1 MSCPP
6 LADLLWLAAWTR
18 TAAILAGG
26 RAQRFGG
33 RPKPLL
39 PVGDRRIIDRQ
50 LAALRTVAGRV
61 AVVTADRARYGALG
75 IPLWEDLLPGCG
87 PLGGIYTA
95 LVNAATPQT
104 LIVAGD
110 MPFLTSPFLRHL
122 ARAGRDVDVAL
133 ARTADGP
140 QPLCASYGKAC
151 VDPIRR
157 NIERGALRVAD
168 LLAEVRVR
176 EIGPDE
182 IAGYDRDGT
191 LFFNVNTPADH
202 ARGLALAARR
212 ARRLP

>member
-1 MSCPP
+1 M
-6 LADLLWLAAWTR
+6 R

-26 RAQRFGG
+26 RARRFGG

-39 PVGDRRIIDRQ
+39 TVGDRRIIDRQ
-50 LAALRTVAGRV
+50 LAVLRTVAERV

-75 IPLWEDLLPGCG
+75 IPLWEDLLPGRG

-110 MPFLTSPFLRHL
+110 MPFLTAPFLRHL
-122 ARAGRDVDVAL
+122 ARTGRGVDVAL

-140 QPLCASYGKAC
+140 QPLCASYCRTC

-157 NIERGALRVAD
+157 NLERGALRVAD

-182 IAGYDRDGT
+182 LAGYDRDGT

-212 ARRLP
+212 RRRPRRRHRLRQLP